1 MCGKTY
7 TKTSLLAAV
16 LSLALPIPAQHNLT
30 LHSMQGF
37 AQATAA
43 NPAFIPDANV
53 VIGLPGL
60 NAGIGN
66 NGFRLQDVGAEGW
79 DMEGLKLNY
88 RELLPLV
95 RENNLAYAGLSANL
109 FAVGIQSKGHYF
121 ALEASEHIDGSF
133 LYPRDA
139 IAFGARLEG
148 AAGSPGDVYRLENLA
163 YSLSHYRSLSLIY
176 ARRVGRVSAGA
187 RIHYLIGLENFSSGG
202 SGLSLTEA
210 GEGNSFGLQGLLELR
225 GAGVQSLAEGAGY
238 PLWGAGN
245 YGFAFDLGSAYQLS
259 DKFQAALSVINLGG
273 IRWDSDVNQEVLFG
287 QLDEPGEAVSDI
299 FDGLMEEEPAAGVY
313 YSTALPTQ
321 VYLSGRYQLTPSGA
335 AQLLLNPRFG
345 QGGASLAAS
354 LAYNQRVG
362 RWLQLSGSWSAIDGH
377 FFNLGLGLAAKA
389 GPLQLYMITDNVA
402 SAFGPASQYNAHVQA
417 GLNLAFCANP
427 PLNGRTEEALP
438 EVAGPEIP
446 VVEASPPQP
455 AADSPVAPRPAKGP
469 EKYAVVNGAVQ
480 IEGDDS
486 PVTSFHLDV
495 YKLLPDGRRE
505 LARTGHQAGNTFRLY
520 LERAHTH
527 FIRIESWGCERMET
541 EVTAAQLQAAEAPLQ
556 LTAQLKKAALAAP
569 VAAPAAVATVAP
581 PDAVPAAEPSA
592 AVASASPPPPAP
604 PKGGS
609 ESAPV
614 AEPSPAV
621 QAEVQV
627 EKEEQ
632 PPVEAT
638 VAEEPAMQAAEE
650 AAPDLQQQAFRLAQD
665 ASLFYEMGDT
675 SRVMARLS
683 AGVQVEVLERTTPEW
698 WLVGYRNKVGWI
710 AAGVLR

>member
-1 MCGKTY
+1 MCGKTF
-7 TKTSLLAAV
+7 TKTILLAAV
-16 LSLALPIPAQHNLT
+16 LSLALPIPAQRNLT
-30 LHSMQGF
+30 LHSMQGL

-66 NGFRLQDVGAEGW
+66 NGFRLQDAGAEGW
-79 DMEGLKLNY
+79 DMEGLKLKY
-88 RELLPLV
+88 REVLPLV

-109 FAVGIQSKGHYF
+109 FALGIQSKGHYF
-121 ALEASEHIDGSF
+121 ALEASEHINGSF

-148 AAGSPGDVYRLENLA
+148 AAGSAGDVYQLEKLA

-202 SGLSLTEA
+202 NGISLTDA

-225 GAGVQSLAEGAGY
+225 GAGVQSLAEGASY
-238 PLWGAGN
+238 DLWGAGN

-259 DKFQAALSVINLGG
+259 DRFQAALSVINLGG

-287 QLDEPGEAVSDI
+287 RLDEPGEAIEDI
-299 FDGLMEEEPAAGVY
+299 FDGLVEEEPAAGVY

-321 VYLSGRYQLTPSGA
+321 VYLSGRYQFSPSGA

-345 QGGASLAAS
+345 QGGNSLAAS

-362 RWLQLSGSWSAIDGH
+362 RWLQFSGSWSAIDGH
-377 FFNLGLGLAAKA
+377 FFNFGLGLAAKA
-389 GPLQLYMITDNVA
+389 GPLQLYMITDNLV
-402 SAFGPASQYNAHVQA
+402 SAFDPASQYNAHVQA
-417 GLNLAFCANP
+417 GLNLAFRANP
-427 PLNGRTEEALP
+427 PLAERTEEVMP
-438 EVAGPEIP
+438 EVDDTRIP
-446 VVEASPPQP
+446 VVVASPPQP
-455 AADSPVAPRPAKGP
+455 VIGAPAAPRPAKGP

-486 PVTSFHLDV
+486 PVTAFHLDV

-520 LERAHTH
+520 LERAYTY
-527 FIRIESWGCERMET
+527 FIRIESWGCERMEM
-541 EVTAAQLQAAEAPLQ
+541 EVTATQLQEAEAPLQ
-556 LTAQLKKAALAAP
+556 LTAQLKKAAPATP
-569 VAAPAAVATVAP
+569 VAAPAVVAAVTP
-581 PDAVPAAEPSA
+581 PASAPAAERPA
-592 AVASASPPPPAP
+592 AVAPTP
-604 PKGGS
+604 PKEEG
-609 ESAPV
+609 APTPV

-621 QAEVQV
+621 QAETQV
-627 EKEEQ
+627 EKEEPQ
-632 PPVEAT
+632 PVETTIAAESAMQ
-638 VAEEPAMQAAEE
+638 VAEKE
-650 AAPDLQQQAFRLAQD
+650 APGLQQHTFRLAQD
-665 ASLFYEMGDT
+665 ASLLYEMGDT

-710 AAGVLR
+710 AVAVLK